1 MSYTTTQLADRVLRE
16 LGVADASETP
26 DTADRT
32 YVTDTYAAW
41 WEENA
46 AHGVET
52 VYWPQDEI
60 PLPVFLII
68 TDLIMLE
75 CAGAFGQRIDPAEKE
90 KRKMVIDRRLRRHVA
105 MQSSRRPTQADY
117 F

>member
-1 MSYTTTQLADRVLRE
+1 MAYTTTQLADAVLKE

-32 YVTDTYAAW
+32 YITDTYAAW

-46 AHGVET
+46 AHGQEL
-52 VYWPQDEI
+52 VYWAAADI
-60 PLPVFLII
+60 PNPVFLILR
-68 TDLIMLE
+68 DLMVLE
-75 CAGAFGQRIDPAEKE
+75 CSGAFGQRLDPADKE
-90 KRKMVIDRRLRRHVA
+90 ARKAVIERRLRKHVQ
-105 MQSSRRPTQADY
+105 MQSSGNRVVAEY